1 MATLHYTTHSD
12 LVKGRKRRLSED
24 EDMSDAPQPTS
35 PIPAAAITPR
45 MADRFPIARMQRQQ
59 GKPEEIKRFKA
70 DTRKR
75 STTTHMLATL
85 TKDNLIG
92 LVTCLI
98 DRYPAIRHNIIAH
111 IPPPT
116 VQSATEVL
124 LDLRRKLEQSFPY
137 NRNGPS
143 RNNYTFSRVR
153 EPLFALIDSVA
164 RFAEHFTSPSS
175 LVFPTDAFEYLDR
188 AAQIAHGLPDWED
201 EGNNQPKHKLYLQL
215 NSYWMRAIENAASSL
230 SEGHSFSHDTVSVW
244 SRKLAEHDTL
254 APRKEFRDAVNKFFQ
269 RLGHLLSS
277 TSTPPHHAVEDNIAR
292 FSSPPPRMVAH
303 ADVRR

>member
-35 PIPAAAITPR
+35 PTPAAAAPR
-45 MADRFPIARMQRQQ
+45 MLERLPIARMHRQL

-92 LVTCLI
+92 LVTSLI

-116 VQSATEVL
+116 VQSATDVL
-124 LDLRRKLEQSFPY
+124 RDLRKKLDQSFPY

-153 EPLFALIDSVA
+153 DPLSALIDSVA
-164 RFAEHFTSPSS
+164 RFADHFTSPSS
-175 LVFPTDAFEYLDR
+175 LVFPTTSFEYLDI
-188 AAQIAHGLPDWED
+188 AAQVTHSLPDWED
-201 EGNNQPKHKLYLQL
+201 EENNQLKHELYRQL
-215 NSYWMRAIENAASSL
+215 NDYWKRAIGNAASSL
-230 SEGHSFSHDTVSVW
+230 NEGQTFSRDTVSVW
-244 SRKLAEHDTL
+244 SRKLAQHNDASSRHHL
-254 APRKEFRDAVNKFFQ
+254 HDAVSEFYL
-269 RLGHLLSS
+269 RLGHLLD
-277 TSTPPHHAVEDNIAR
+277 STPPHHAVEDTIAR

-303 ADVRR
+303 ADIWR